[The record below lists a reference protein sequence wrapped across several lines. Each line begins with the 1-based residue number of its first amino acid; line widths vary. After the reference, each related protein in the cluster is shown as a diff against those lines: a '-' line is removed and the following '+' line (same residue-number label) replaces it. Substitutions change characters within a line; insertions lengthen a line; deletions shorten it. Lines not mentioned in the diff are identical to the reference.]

1 MPSPPRVYIIPILIS
16 SSFPF
21 GEGEGDKK
29 LSSNSSP
36 FINCL
41 VDVSKIYQSWG
52 EEKKK

>member
-21 GEGEGDKK
+21 GEREGDKK
-29 LSSNSSP
+29 LSSP
-36 FINCL
+36 FVNRL